1 MVLYEQ
7 AGKILTKS
15 DDPRYKL
22 LFATQNLEVFDNKQ
36 TKNKKQKTN
45 KNKTWYH
52 VNHFELKRLRQFERD
67 FCKLNNEMRVNYE

>member
-36 TKNKKQKTN
+36 TNKKQKQTCN
-45 KNKTWYH
+45 KQKQNLVPCKPLNLN
-52 VNHFELKRLRQFERD
+52 VCASLKETS
-67 FCKLNNEMRVNYE
+67 VS